1 MKKVSLLLVLLTSLF
16 LLTGILLAACGTSNT
31 SSRTS
36 SGSQVAMNTLDGATL
51 LQQRCTSC
59 HEISGLSTLHGTA
72 DQWKMLVDQ
81 MISRGAQL
89 NSQEAQTLVNYLA
102 QKYP

>member
-1 MKKVSLLLVLLTSLF
+1 VKKVTLVLVLFASLF
-16 LLTGILLAACGTSNT
+16 LLTGILLAACGTSQA
-31 SSRTS
+31 
-36 SGSQVAMNTLDGATL
+36 GSQPSSAGQAANLDGVTL
-51 LQQRCTSC
+51 LQQRCTTC
-59 HEISGLSTLHGTA
+59 HDISGLSTLLGTA

-89 NSQEAQTLVNYLA
+89 NSQESQTLVNYLA